1 VRAAILRIFGLGSWD
16 IQLAEHPVGYID
28 TIHSAIYICP
38 TCEDIWARIRV
49 SGMWDAWSL
58 GMPCERCPSTRR
70 QRIPGSILR
79 NVAYAG
85 YPDLDEADI
94 QLMRALPAELLARE
108 FDLHIKALEQDYG
121 PTVRNAAGENSSRSL
136 AADPEFARYF
146 QSNTTWHLP
155 ERVRSTIPT
164 YDNRDPDIF
173 SVLSAAVAANLAA
186 GGTEPPAGSECDAD
200 GTDGHGQDPH
210 NRDPG

>member
-1 VRAAILRIFGLGSWD
+1 MRAAKLSIGSREWQ
-16 IQLAEHPVGYID
+16 IELAELTGYID

-49 SGMWDAWSL
+49 AGMWDAWTL

-70 QRIPGSILR
+70 QRIPGSLLR

-85 YPDLDEADI
+85 YPDEDEADL

-108 FDLHIKALEQDYG
+108 FALHLKVLETDDG
-121 PTVRNAAGENSSRSL
+121 STVRDEKREDNSRSL
-136 AADPEFARYF
+136 ASDPEFARYF
-146 QSNTTWHLP
+146 QSTTTWHVP

-173 SVLSAAVAANLAA
+173 SVLSAAVAANRAS
-186 GGTEPPAGSECDAD
+186 GGAEPPAGGECDAD
-200 GTDGHGQDPH
+200 GTDRYGEDPH
-210 NRDPG
+210 HRDPG